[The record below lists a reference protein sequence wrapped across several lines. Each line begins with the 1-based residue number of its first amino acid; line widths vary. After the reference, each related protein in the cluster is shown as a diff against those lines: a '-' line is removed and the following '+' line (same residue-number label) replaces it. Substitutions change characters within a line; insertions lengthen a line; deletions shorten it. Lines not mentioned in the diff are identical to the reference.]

1 MKITLKDYQQ
11 KAVDSLTEKSF
22 GFLKSSNEYRKTA
35 VLQAPTGSGKTI
47 MMASFIESL
56 IHKNKEQEHQDDFTF
71 VWLSIGKGDLHNQSR
86 RSLERVFDGSPTVQ
100 SIDTVFGTSQY
111 ELLKDSVMV
120 VNWEKIRSK
129 DGKTQEWKNIIM
141 KDGEHTNFR
150 EILSN
155 TLALHRK
162 IILIID
168 ESHSHTSAERGKEI
182 IDLINPSITI
192 EVSATPILKLSAED
206 VIEGRGWIE
215 KIAPQDVIDEQMIK
229 DQILVNF
236 DFDFKDTDDS
246 DEAILRTA
254 INKRDELARLYKDN
268 NIDINPLLLIQ
279 LPNSANG
286 EVVKSLVLE
295 QLKNTKGVSLGD
307 DKLSVWLDDENKLD
321 RNLDKISEN
330 TAPQEYLL
338 FKQAIDTGWD
348 CPRAQILLK
357 FRESESEVFNIQ
369 VLGRILR
376 MPEQKHYEIEA
387 LNKAYVYTNTS
398 SASFDIESY
407 SPKILGDQPAKRI
420 PTYNPIN
427 LTSFYRERADYQDIK
442 ADFRKVLLETM
453 AKRLGLVQS
462 EYKNNISK
470 LKKAKPT
477 TTSDLGWQFGT
488 EEILHTVIK
497 DLALDVTEVD
507 NYKNVFEDDDGDI
520 QPLKIN
526 ERQIEFISR
535 SLLKSMMAPFT
546 NIARSVPSMNIA
558 WFLVCRELF
567 GEEVISNGTLSSQ
580 AFLLLNKDKIKPIFL
595 DAVETYSLVR
605 EQKAKEETEHVITGF
620 EITEKDYFNKEMD
633 EELKTYT
640 KCILQ
645 PCYLSKDRSKP
656 EQKFEKYLESLIA
669 VNWWYKNGEM
679 RRDYFGIRYEYQ
691 NEVHTFYPDYIVE
704 FSDGRIG
711 IFETKD
717 ENDRDKD
724 TYTKAKNEALQEYI
738 KKENKTSKT
747 QKLFGG
753 VVVFSGGEWKL
764 KEDKDSSFDFY
775 KRIVLRSSPDTHSA
789 HLK

>member
-1 MKITLKDYQQ
+1 MKIILKDYQQ
-11 KAVDSLTEKSF
+11 KAVDTLTEKVSL
-22 GFLKSSNEYRKTA
+22 FLDSNNDHKKTA

-47 MMASFIESL
+47 MVASFIESL
-56 IHKNKEQEHQDDFTF
+56 INKNKESESSLDFTF

-86 RSLERVFDGSPTVQ
+86 RSLERVFDGFPIVQ
-100 SIDTVFGTSQY
+100 SVDGVFGTSQY

-120 VNWEKIRSK
+120 VNWEKIRAK

-141 KDGEHTNFR
+141 KDGDHTNFR
-150 EILSN
+150 EILQN
-155 TLALHRK
+155 TLDLKRK

-168 ESHSHTSAERGKEI
+168 ESHSNTNAERGKEI
-182 IDLINPSITI
+182 IDLISPSVTI
-192 EVSATPILKLSAED
+192 EVSATPVLKLSAED
-206 VIEGRGWIE
+206 VIAGNGWIE
-215 KIAPQDVIDEQMIK
+215 KINPQDVIDEQMIK

-254 INKRDELARLYKDN
+254 INKRDELARLYKEN

-286 EVVKSLVLE
+286 EVVKSVVLE
-295 QLKNTKGVSLGD
+295 QLKNTRGVSLGD
-307 DKLSVWLDDENKLD
+307 DKLSVWLDDENKID
-321 RNLDKISEN
+321 RNLDKISDN
-330 TAPQEYLL
+330 NAPQEYLL

-376 MPEQKHYEIEA
+376 MPEQKHYEIES

-407 SPKILGDQPAKRI
+407 SPKILGDQPAKRLLS
-420 PTYNPIN
+420 YNPIN

-442 ADFRKVLLETM
+442 ADFRKVLLETISN
-453 AKRLGLVQS
+453 KLGLVQG

-470 LKKAKPT
+470 LKKVKPR
-477 TTSDLGWQFGT
+477 TTSDLGWQFDT
-488 EEILHTVIK
+488 EDILHTVIK
-497 DLALDVTEVD
+497 DLSLDVTEVD
-507 NYKNVFEDDDGDI
+507 NYKNVFEDDDGDV
-520 QPLKIN
+520 QSLKIN

-535 SLLKSMMAPFT
+535 SVFKSMMAPFT
-546 NIARSVPSMNIA
+546 NIARSVPSMNTA

-567 GEEVISNGTLSSQ
+567 GEEIISNGTLSSQ

-595 DAVETYSLVR
+595 DAVQTYSLVR
-605 EQKAKEETEHVITGF
+605 AQKAKEETEHVISGF
-620 EITEKDYFNKEMD
+620 EITEKDYFNKEVD
-633 EELKTYT
+633 EEVKDYT

-645 PCYLSKDRSKP
+645 PCYLSKSRSKP
-656 EQKFEKYLESLIA
+656 EQEFEKYLESLID

-704 FSDGRIG
+704 FSDGKIG

-717 ENDRDKD
+717 ESDRDKD
-724 TYTKAKNEALQEYI
+724 TYTKAKNGALQDYI
-738 KKENKTSKT
+738 KRENKTRKT

-753 VVVFSGGEWKL
+753 VIVFSAGEWKIS
-764 KEDKDSSFDFY
+764 EGKDFSTLL
-775 KRIVLRSSPDTHSA
+775 I
-789 HLK
+789 